1 MKRMKTR
8 SGGSKA
14 SKRSSD
20 FYRAFLGLDRERRRR
35 VALNILRNQKVLADL
50 YDHFLIQNALREPGR
65 STSWKTYLRRNHS
78 LAH

>member
-8 SGGSKA
+8 SGVSKA
-14 SKRSSD
+14 SQRSSD
-20 FYRAFLGLDRERRRR
+20 FYRAFLELDRDCRRR

-50 YDHFLIQNALREPGR
+50 YDHFLIQNALCEPGR
-65 STSWKTYLRRNHS
+65 SASWKSYLRRNHS

>member
-1 MKRMKTR
+1 MKSMKTR
-8 SGGSKA
+8 SAVSKA

-20 FYRAFLGLDRERRRR
+20 FYRTFLGLDRERRRR

-65 STSWKTYLRRNHS
+65 STSWKSYLRRKHS

>member
-8 SGGSKA
+8 AGVSKA

-35 VALNILRNQKVLADL
+35 IALNILRNQKVLADL
-50 YDHFLIQNALREPGR
+50 YDHFLIQNALREPRR
-65 STSWKTYLRRNHS
+65 SASWKSYLRRNHS